1 MRRLIWLKF
10 GGRDVHLPKLIGVF
24 LLVFAVLMVV
34 KAVAGMVDSWDA
46 ISNFGQCVP
55 ADAAA
60 CGEALYRITG
70 VSIWAGQ
77 STLNATQFWSALLGP
92 MANVFGWLIVLLV
105 GAIFYKSGNITLPI
119 EETIRDLPDHR
130 KHKR

>member
-1 MRRLIWLKF
+1 
-10 GGRDVHLPKLIGVF
+10 LPKLIGVF

-34 KAVAGMVDSWDA
+34 KAVAGMIDSWDA
-46 ISNFGQCVP
+46 ISNFTHCVP

-77 STLNATQFWSALLGP
+77 SELNSTQFWSALLGP
-92 MANVFGWLIVLLV
+92 MASVFGWLIVLLV
-105 GAIFYKSGNITLPI
+105 GVLFYKSGSVVLPI
-119 EETIRDLPDHR
+119 EETVRDLPEHK